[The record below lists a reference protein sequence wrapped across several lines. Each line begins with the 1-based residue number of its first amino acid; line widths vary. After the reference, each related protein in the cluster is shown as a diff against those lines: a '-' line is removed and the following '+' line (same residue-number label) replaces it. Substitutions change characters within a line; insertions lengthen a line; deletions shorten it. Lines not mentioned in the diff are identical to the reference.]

1 MSMNSDSMSDFTSDL
16 NRREEQCGLID
27 HAKNSLE
34 NKTLTPQ
41 EVHSKLT
48 KFMALWNNRQFTLIP
63 KYLRTLDVHD

>member
-1 MSMNSDSMSDFTSDL
+1 MSMTNDSMSDFTLDL
-16 NRREEQCGLID
+16 NRREEQCLID
-27 HAKNSLE
+27 HAKKSLE

-63 KYLRTLDVHD
+63 KYLRTLDVYD